1 LEAYAA
7 EFEDL
12 WHNLAQRR
20 GFREYLT
27 GLLLPRDRNKTLT
40 ALAGAEP
47 LIGAQQAAVQ
57 RLQHFLSESV
67 WDARA
72 VNDRRLELL
81 AGDPATVWHTD
92 GVLVIDD
99 SGDRKDGHATA
110 HVARQ
115 YLGSVG
121 KTDNGIV
128 TVTTLW
134 ADEQVY
140 YPLHVAPYTP
150 AGRLPGGVGDPD
162 FATKPR
168 LAADLVAQ
176 AVAAGVRFRA
186 VVGDSGYGPDMAGEL
201 TAELSRAGL
210 PYVLAL
216 KPHRGVWAPA
226 ADAHTPIEAA
236 QQLGWHSRRRPGAWQ
251 QVTRRFRDGHT
262 ETWWAADATLGSWGP
277 DRAVRL
283 VVATT
288 DPATLPERHTWYLAT
303 NLPHPGRRHA
313 RRRALRPADLTEIVR
328 CYGLRAWVEQGYK
341 QLKDELGWADFQ
353 VRSATAILRHYI
365 LVCVAFTFCWR
376 AWLAQTTTAP
386 SPPGPARTPTGTNGA
401 ARRERGARQEHT
413 GPAATLAGRPALG
426 PRLADPAYTAATLL
440 AGLVKRAPT
449 T

>member
-1 LEAYAA
+1 MTARRVCPPAPGLLEAYAA

-150 AGRLPGGVGDPD
+150 AGSAIRTSPP
-162 FATKPR
+162 
-168 LAADLVAQ
+168 
-176 AVAAGVRFRA
+176 
-186 VVGDSGYGPDMAGEL
+186 
-201 TAELSRAGL
+201 SRAW
-210 PYVLAL
+210 P
-216 KPHRGVWAPA
+216 PISSPRPWRRGC
-226 ADAHTPIEAA
+226 
-236 QQLGWHSRRRPGAWQ
+236 G
-251 QVTRRFRDGHT
+251 F
-262 ETWWAADATLGSWGP
+262 GP
-277 DRAVRL
+277 
-283 VVATT
+283 
-288 DPATLPERHTWYLAT
+288 W
-303 NLPHPGRRHA
+303 
-313 RRRALRPADLTEIVR
+313 
-328 CYGLRAWVEQGYK
+328 
-341 QLKDELGWADFQ
+341 
-353 VRSATAILRHYI
+353 SATA
-365 LVCVAFTFCWR
+365 
-376 AWLAQTTTAP
+376 
-386 SPPGPARTPTGTNGA
+386 G
-401 ARRERGARQEHT
+401 T
-413 GPAATLAGRPALG
+413 GPTWPGS
-426 PRLADPAYTAATLL
+426 
-440 AGLVKRAPT
+440 
-449 T
+449 